1 MQEGFAKA
9 QQHLVLIL
17 EISHVSSFM
26 GLKHKRSN
34 DFKSGTKLVDQV
46 DLYLQMLLFLSFGR
60 SVLQTHMKYTFQH

>member
-1 MQEGFAKA
+1 
-9 QQHLVLIL
+9 
-17 EISHVSSFM
+17 M

-46 DLYLQMLLFLSFGR
+46 DLYLHMLLFLSFGR